1 MKKMVHKNQIII
13 TALAVMI
20 VVAGYLNFTGQ
31 EITTGGFGL
40 NANKQKT
47 AEQKEA
53 GTKTA
58 KEETEP
64 KEDKEDE
71 AAQQKEDDSAKEQDN
86 AQATDISEED
96 DKGKTLSVNDKGEVV
111 ASQENP
117 GEAVM
122 VSNVIGA
129 DYFSSAKLSREQ
141 TRAKNKETLMEIVNN
156 DSLSSADKK
165 AAVQEVAEITENAQ
179 KESDAEMML
188 EAKGFSDAMVSIND
202 GKADVVVDAEKLSA
216 KEMAQIVDI
225 VKRKTN
231 ISAEQIVI
239 TPVSVKKE

>member
-40 NANKQKT
+40 SANKQKT
-47 AEQKEA
+47 AEKKEA

-58 KEETEP
+58 KEEAEP
-64 KEDKEDE
+64 KEDKEDA
-71 AAQQKEDDSAKEQDN
+71 AAQQKEEDAAKKQED